1 MQNFLLNVI
10 STIIHCDVI
19 TVVYQTFIPWV
30 LSTAY
35 DGKRVI
41 NIIFSRNFFSKD
53 FIMSLLARVFSLLK
67 LDIAKNLFLNNA

>member
-19 TVVYQTFIPWV
+19 TVVYKKFIPWV

-35 DGKRVI
+35 EGKRVI
-41 NIIFSRNFFSKD
+41 NIILSRNF
-53 FIMSLLARVFSLLK
+53 LARIS
-67 LDIAKNLFLNNA
+67 